1 MGVAGSIQQDRP
13 SVGVDGRLDW
23 HGSVTYAIGI
33 DAGATTISGG
43 VVDVATGTV
52 VRRVSSPSVR
62 ADAAAL
68 DACVELAGELASTH
82 PVELIG
88 IAVPEI
94 VRRGGSIESADN
106 WDWRTLDVPGAFR
119 SIGVAALQSDVRAA
133 AFGEARVGAGR
144 GLECFL
150 YVIVDT
156 GISAVVVRHG
166 VPWDGRCGA
175 ALILGVPPVEEVAGG
190 KAFAAVA
197 GNDGRDALTNPRHA
211 DLVARAASRLGE
223 EVARAVNL
231 TDPDAVIVGGSLGLH
246 PGYRRQWVEVMRR
259 SIWYRPTALVP
270 VVASELEA
278 DAVLVGAALAA
289 ATVVPV

>member
-1 MGVAGSIQQDRP
+1 MGVAASIQQERP
-13 SVGVDGRLDW
+13 LIGVDDQLSW

-33 DAGATTISGG
+33 DAGAATITAG
-43 VVDVATGTV
+43 VVDIATGAV
-52 VRRVSSPSVR
+52 VRRLAVPSVR
-62 ADAAAL
+62 GDNAAL
-68 DACVELAGELASTH
+68 DACVGLATELASTH
-82 PVELIG
+82 PVDLIG

-106 WDWRTLDVPGAFR
+106 WDWRHLDVPGAFR

-133 AFGEARVGAGR
+133 AFGEARVGAGH

-175 ALILGVPPVEEVAGG
+175 ALILGVPPVEDVAGG
-190 KAFAAVA
+190 KAFSALAA
-197 GNDGRDALTNPRHA
+197 GDAREVLDSPRQA
-211 DLVARAASRLGE
+211 ELVSRAATRLGE

-231 TDPDAVIVGGSLGLH
+231 TDPDAVIVGGALGLH

-259 SIWYRPTALVP
+259 SIWYRPTSLVP

-289 ATVVPV
+289 AAVVPV